1 MVSLCFT
8 QISLCFRGHQSLSG
22 RFTGAVQGRIGAALR
37 QGVTVTT
44 HRSGRDHRGSQG
56 ITGRSKISIR
66 IATVIRLR
74 GALCQA
80 FRLQTREQWDLF
92 GLPGFHGDGFR
103 REKIG
108 SPEDCG
114 WFGIVDE
121 DPIPRSPESRVQ
133 VIPNAEQF
141 WARRVSQTWHT
152 FSCGRGFPVL
162 PCWNVQFGFL
172 VRCLPSPSDHFPVFV
187 NFMLKVKGAARRVS
201 VVSAVSCQCRSS
213 KRKSA
218 GRLWEASR
226 MREAG
231 ELHGV
236 ETSHENM
243 LFRKIWKTLWTSS
256 VMIRCDS
263 WRSTTV
269 FHGISTLGTV
279 VHGVS
284 AVCCQHEF
292 LCQGMAGVCGWQRE
306 GATRVASIART
317 ESWTEGATLLAI
329 FQLNRVE
336 LNVKIGFVRICGF
349 PHRRNETLLARSTG
363 QRFKW

>member
-66 IATVIRLR
+66 IATVNPPERC
-74 GALCQA
+74 ALPSLPPPDPRA
-80 FRLQTREQWDLF
+80 VRSIWSARVSRRRFPPGKNWKSW
-92 GLPGFHGDGFR
+92 GLWM
-103 REKIG
+103 IW
-108 SPEDCG
+108 DCG
-114 WFGIVDE
+114 WGSHPKITRVTCAGHSQCGTVLSSEGFTDMAHIFM
-121 DPIPRSPESRVQ
+121 RKRFSP
-133 VIPNAEQF
+133 
-141 WARRVSQTWHT
+141 
-152 FSCGRGFPVL
+152 FS

-349 PHRRNETLLARSTG
+349 PTQT
-363 QRFKW
+363 KWDFVGTFNWPTI